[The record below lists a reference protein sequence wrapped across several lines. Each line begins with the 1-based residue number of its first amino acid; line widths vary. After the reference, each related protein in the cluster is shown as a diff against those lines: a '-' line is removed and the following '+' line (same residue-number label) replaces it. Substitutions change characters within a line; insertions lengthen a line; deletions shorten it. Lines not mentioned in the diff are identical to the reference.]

1 MIMGMGTLIDVGV
14 ILIAGL
20 IGLLLGLK
28 ISKKLNQSLMAV
40 LGLMAIASGV
50 KMIGESQEMI
60 VVFISLVLGSLVG
73 EKLGLAEKL
82 KQFSSRSALVTASV
96 LSLVGPLAV
105 VGPMNDGLG
114 KGIDL
119 LIVKAGFDGVSI
131 LMLASTMGAGAV
143 LAAGP
148 VLLFQGTITLLASQ
162 FNNLITPA
170 MIGSLSGL
178 GGIVILALGLD
189 LLKVKEFKV
198 VNMLPGFLLVPVVTL
213 LLSVFGGI

>member
-1 MIMGMGTLIDVGV
+1 MIRGMGTLIDVGV
-14 ILIAGL
+14 IIIAGL

-40 LGLMAIASGV
+40 LGLMAVASGV
-50 KMIGESQEMI
+50 VMIGENKNMI
-60 VVFISLVLGSLVG
+60 VIFISLVLGNLVG
-73 EKLGLAEKL
+73 EKLNLATKL
-82 KQFSSRSALVTASV
+82 IQFSSKSALVTASV
-96 LSLVGPLAV
+96 LSLVGPLAI
-105 VGPMNDGLG
+105 VGPINDGLG

-119 LIVKAGFDGVSI
+119 LIIKAGFDGISTI
-131 LMLASTMGAGAV
+131 MLASTMGAGAV
-143 LAAGP
+143 LAAIP
-148 VLLFQGTITLLASQ
+148 VLIFQGTITLLASQ
-162 FNNLITPA
+162 FNNLITPE

-189 LLKVKEFKV
+189 LLKIKEFKV